1 MNWVI
6 SILIGTIF
14 FVMGQICL
22 RKSFELNNTIL
33 QTFLLFTS
41 TIGVFTI
48 PFLFKNNLE
57 KSQNWVFP
65 ILAGIFFFIGNYFWI
80 KTISSKESLGLIRVA
95 MAGLETILL
104 FFLSYLVFSD
114 KITLYQFTGS
124 LFILLGILF
133 SAI

>member
-14 FVMGQICL
+14 FVICQICL
-22 RKSFELNNTIL
+22 RKSFEFNNTIL

-65 ILAGIFFFIGNYFWI
+65 ILAGIFFLLEIIFG
-80 KTISSKESLGLIRVA
+80 SKQ
-95 MAGLETILL
+95 
-104 FFLSYLVFSD
+104 LVPKNLWD
-114 KITLYQFTGS
+114 
-124 LFILLGILF
+124 
-133 SAI
+133 

>member
-41 TIGVFTI
+41 TIGLFTI

-65 ILAGIFFFIGNYFWI
+65 IFSWYIFFYW
-80 KTISSKESLGLIRVA
+80 K
-95 MAGLETILL
+95 L
-104 FFLSYLVFSD
+104 FLD
-114 KITLYQFTGS
+114 QNN
-124 LFILLGILF
+124 
-133 SAI
+133 